1 VELDFVE
8 LQIHSPSSRRGV
20 RYVRLTKARVRGAI
34 LLVGLWGA
42 WVVGATVMAP
52 RVLGSVLGTRQY
64 TTLAGERSVLGERLR
79 GLVDT
84 LARLEPKPRR
94 RAERCSSCISLTDC
108 ARRAT
113 SPCRRWLRRRRR
125 PDRSTPT
132 PSNTAPRCAS
142 ARRRSLRPSAGLFD
156 AVEAYELAHAAE
168 LSSVPAAGPLRGND
182 FVLTTTFGVRR
193 SPFTNAM
200 EFHPGIDLAA
210 PVGSEVHAPAD
221 GVVAYS
227 GRYPIGAESGR
238 GGATAPWSSC
248 ATAPAS
254 SPFSGIWTATRVR
267 VGQRV
272 SRGEVVGTVGN
283 TGWSTSPHLHYE
295 LRIPERPGGG
305 RSIRA
310 CSSSTTSGTTR
321 RKSSRAASRAGARS
335 VRAVASLRC
344 ADGKRSAV

>member
-1 VELDFVE
+1 MELDFVE

-34 LLVGLWGA
+34 LLVGLWAA
-42 WVVGATVMAP
+42 WVAGATAMAP

-84 LARLEPKPRR
+84 LAKLETE
-94 RAERCSSCISLTDC
+94 AE
-108 ARRAT
+108 
-113 SPCRRWLRRRRR
+113 
-125 PDRSTPT
+125 
-132 PSNTAPRCAS
+132 S
-142 ARRRSLRPSAGLFD
+142 ARRTLLKLHLAYGLRAARHEPVPTVAPAAPPAGSIYADTVEYGTTLRERATQELAALGGLFD
-156 AVEAYELAHAAE
+156 AVEAYETTHAAE
-168 LSSVPAAGPLRGND
+168 LASVPAAGPLRGND

-227 GRYPIGAESGR
+227 GRYPIGGNPVWWR
-238 GGATAPWSSC
+238 YGTMVILRHGAGFVTILGHLD
-248 ATAPAS
+248 AS
-254 SPFSGIWTATRVR
+254 RVR

-272 SRGEVVGTVGN
+272 TRGEVVGTVGN

-295 LRIPERPGGG
+295 LRIPGAAGWRPIDPRIFILDHQWDDEEEILARG
-305 RSIRA
+305 RR
-310 CSSSTTSGTTR
+310 GPG
-321 RKSSRAASRAGARS
+321 AGQYEPLPRS
-335 VRAVASLRC
+335 VR
-344 ADGKRSAV
+344 